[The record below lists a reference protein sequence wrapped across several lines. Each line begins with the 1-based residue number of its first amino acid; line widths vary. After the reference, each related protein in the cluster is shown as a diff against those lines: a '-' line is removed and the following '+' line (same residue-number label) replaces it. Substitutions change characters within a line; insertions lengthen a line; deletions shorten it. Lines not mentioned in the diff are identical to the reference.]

1 MTDILIAGAGPVG
14 LTLALALHRRGI
26 EARVLEKREG
36 LSTASR
42 ASTFH
47 PPTLE
52 ALDEVGVFA
61 GLRRSG
67 VQVDRILWRRVD
79 SGDFASSAAPQAATL
94 DLGILRD
101 ETRFPFRWHRE
112 QHYLTPA
119 LLGALPPETV
129 RFSAGVAALHQDDAG
144 VTVTCDDGSMHR
156 ARWLIGCDGSSGAV
170 RGLAG
175 IAAETS
181 DYAHRVLRL
190 LTPLDLRAHVEGL
203 DGLGYLYD
211 AGGSCS
217 LLRMPEVWRL
227 IFRIAP
233 ETPDDAALAEDHAR
247 ARIRRFLP
255 HLADMPISGRDVYG
269 VRKAMAAAYRA
280 GRVLL
285 AGDAAHLTN
294 TRGGMNMNAGVHDA
308 MTLAATLRRV
318 LDGGGDAL
326 LDGWARARLDTVR
339 GALLPRT
346 DARVAADP
354 GGEVA
359 RMAAMTPDQARAW
372 AREASMLDIAKA
384 GAP

>member
-26 EARVLEKREG
+26 AAQVLEKRDG

-52 ALDEVGVFA
+52 ALDELGVFA
-61 GLRRSG
+61 ALRPGG

-79 SGDFASSAAPQAATL
+79 SGASATL
-94 DLGILRD
+94 ALGILAA

-112 QHYLTPA
+112 QHWLTPA
-119 LLGALPPETV
+119 LLAALPAGTV
-129 RFSAGVAALHQDDAG
+129 RFNADVEAIAQDDNG
-144 VTVTCDDGSMHR
+144 VTVTCEDGSTHR

-175 IAAETS
+175 IAVETN

-190 LTPLDLRAHVEGL
+190 LTPLDLRDHVEGL

-211 AGGSCS
+211 EAGSCS
-217 LLRMPEVWRL
+217 LLRMPEVWRVIL
-227 IFRIAP
+227 RIAP
-233 ETPDDAALAEDHAR
+233 DMTDDQVLADGFAR
-247 ARIRRFLP
+247 TKLGKFLP
-255 HLADMPISGRDVYG
+255 RVADLPVSGRDVYG
-269 VRKAMAAAYRA
+269 VRKAMAVAYRA

-318 LDGGGDAL
+318 FDGGGDAL
-326 LDGWARARLDTVR
+326 LGAWAAARLATVK

-354 GGEVA
+354 AGEVA
-359 RMAAMTPDQARAW
+359 RMAALSEDQARAW
-372 AREASMLDIAKA
+372 AREASMLDIAKV

>member
-1 MTDILIAGAGPVG
+1 MTDVLIAGAGPVG

-26 EARVLEKREG
+26 AALVLEKREG

-52 ALDEVGVFA
+52 ALDELGVFA
-61 GLRRSG
+61 ALRPGG

-79 SGDFASSAAPQAATL
+79 TGAAATL
-94 DLGILRD
+94 DLGMLRD

-119 LLGALPPETV
+119 LLAALPAGAV
-129 RFSAGVAALHQDDAG
+129 RFSAGVAAIAQDEGG
-144 VTVTCDDGSMHR
+144 VTVTSEDGSSHR
-156 ARWLIGCDGSSGAV
+156 ARYLVGCDGSSGAV

-175 IAAETS
+175 IAAETN

-190 LTPLDLRAHVEGL
+190 LTPLDLRAHVPHL

-217 LLRMPEVWRL
+217 LLRMPEVWRVIL
-227 IFRIAP
+227 RMP
-233 ETPDDAALAEDHAR
+233 PGMTDAEVLTDSFAR
-247 ARIRRFLP
+247 AQLARFLP
-255 HLADMPISGRDVYG
+255 QLGSMPISGRDVYG

-308 MTLAATLRRV
+308 MTLAAMLRRAF
-318 LDGGGDAL
+318 DGGGDAL
-326 LDGWARARLDTVR
+326 LDAWAAARLRAVR
-339 GALLPRT
+339 DALLPRT

-354 GGEVA
+354 SAEVA
-359 RMAAMTPDQARAW
+359 RMAALTPDQARHW
-372 AREASMLDIAKA
+372 ARQASMLDIAKA

>member
-14 LTLALALHRRGI
+14 LTLALALHKRGI
-26 EARVLEKREG
+26 EIRVLEKREG

-52 ALDEVGVFA
+52 ALDELGVFA
-61 GLRRSG
+61 GLRPGG

-79 SGDFASSAAPQAATL
+79 SGEAATL
-94 DLGILRD
+94 DLGILKD

-119 LLGALPPETV
+119 LLAALPAGTV
-129 RFSAGVAALHQDDAG
+129 RFGAGVSAIMQNGSG
-144 VTVTCDDGSMHR
+144 VSVSCDDGSNHR
-156 ARWLIGCDGSSGAV
+156 ARYLIGCDGSSGAM

-175 IAAETS
+175 IEAETN

-190 LTPLDLRAHVEGL
+190 LTPLDLRAHVPGL

-211 AGGSCS
+211 GTGSCS
-217 LLRMPEVWRL
+217 LLRMPEVWRVIL
-227 IFRIAP
+227 RMP
-233 ETPDDAALAEDHAR
+233 PTMTDDEALSDGYAR
-247 ARIRRFLP
+247 AQLGRFLP
-255 HLADMPISGRDVYG
+255 QVADLPIGGSDVYG
-269 VRKAMAAAYRA
+269 VRKAMAVAYRA

-318 LDGGGDAL
+318 LDGGGDGL
-326 LDGWARARLDTVR
+326 LDGWAAARLQTVR

-354 GGEVA
+354 AGEVA
-359 RMAAMTPDQARAW
+359 RMAAMTPDLARNW

-384 GAP
+384 GMPA